1 MSECKYKRV
10 ILKLSG
16 EALAGTN
23 GFGFDFNV
31 CKRIALEIKE
41 LVDMGVEVGAV
52 VGGGNIWRGR
62 SGEGMDR
69 TTADYMGMMATCINA
84 LALQDSLEQVG
95 VKTRV
100 QTAIEMKSGDLAV
113 LATPALVAMLEET
126 AKDSILELLNEGETT
141 VGIEVNLK
149 HVRPSR
155 ISEEIQCEAELIEQ
169 TKNILRFTLKTLAG
183 ESIIAEGTH
192 QRAIVNS
199 EKFMAKL
206 AK

>member
-1 MSECKYKRV
+1 MSSERNPDSM
-10 ILKLSG
+10 ITKLSK
-16 EALAGTN
+16 T
-23 GFGFDFNV
+23 FIV
-31 CKRIALEIKE
+31 KE
-41 LVDMGVEVGAV
+41 E
-52 VGGGNIWRGR
+52 
-62 SGEGMDR
+62 
-69 TTADYMGMMATCINA
+69 
-84 LALQDSLEQVG
+84 
-95 VKTRV
+95 

-126 AKDSILELLNEGETT
+126 AKDNILELLNEGETT

-169 TKNILRFTLKTLAG
+169 TKNILRFTLKALAG

>member
-1 MSECKYKRV
+1 MSSERNPASM
-10 ILKLSG
+10 ITKLSK
-16 EALAGTN
+16 T
-23 GFGFDFNV
+23 FIV
-31 CKRIALEIKE
+31 KE
-41 LVDMGVEVGAV
+41 
-52 VGGGNIWRGR
+52 
-62 SGEGMDR
+62 
-69 TTADYMGMMATCINA
+69 
-84 LALQDSLEQVG
+84 
-95 VKTRV
+95 K

-126 AKDSILELLNEGETT
+126 AKDSILELLTEGETT

-149 HVRPSR
+149 HVRPSS

-169 TKNILRFTLKTLAG
+169 TKNILRFTLKAFAG

>member
-1 MSECKYKRV
+1 M
-10 ILKLSG
+10 ITKLSK
-16 EALAGTN
+16 T
-23 GFGFDFNV
+23 FIV
-31 CKRIALEIKE
+31 KE
-41 LVDMGVEVGAV
+41 E
-52 VGGGNIWRGR
+52 
-62 SGEGMDR
+62 
-69 TTADYMGMMATCINA
+69 
-84 LALQDSLEQVG
+84 
-95 VKTRV
+95 
-100 QTAIEMKSGDLAV
+100 QTAIEMNSGDLAV

-126 AKDSILELLNEGETT
+126 AKDSILELLTEGETT

-169 TKNILRFTLKTLAG
+169 TKNILRFTLKALAG